1 MNKHRSLLGI
11 NIFEIDSVFLYE
23 QRNSRFNSESIF
35 KNIPKYTFGNNG
47 NVIDAKYYLQFIGL
61 TKEEENKKF
70 TLFEVQT
77 LDDNMFYEI
86 ENLGEENFLNE
97 ISTYLKEVIK
107 KLPKTSVEEFQK
119 HCFNKTSYLVVD
131 ILYKSS
137 GPYGIDD
144 DLEITYDLVGY
155 LDSEMKIIE
164 L

>member
-1 MNKHRSLLGI
+1 MNKHRTLLGI
-11 NIFEIDSVFLYE
+11 NIYEIDSNFLYE

-61 TKEEENKKF
+61 TKEEENKEF
-70 TLFEVQT
+70 ILFEVQT
-77 LDDNMFYEI
+77 LDDNMLCEMDYV
-86 ENLGEENFLNE
+86 GEENILNE
-97 ISTYLKEVIK
+97 ISSDLKEVIK
-107 KLPKTSVEEFQK
+107 KLPKTSVEDFK
-119 HCFNKTSYLVVD
+119 NRCFNKTNYLVVD
-131 ILYKSS
+131 IFYKSS

-155 LDSEMKIIE
+155 LDSQMQLIE